1 MIFASWI
8 NDCGERACWCS
19 AHKHAGVQQLAGPF
33 GLEALTNQEIS
44 FKKLTAKS
52 KKVWS
57 RSSQIPSFLLG
68 KTISVYNGK
77 EFKPV
82 LVTREKIGFKFGDF
96 SITRKYGNKLKNSK
110 LKNKK

>member
-1 MIFASWI
+1 MSRSKW
-8 NDCGERACWCS
+8 
-19 AHKHAGVQQLAGPF
+19 KGPF
-33 GLEALTNQEIS
+33 VDVSVLKLK
-44 FKKLTAKS
+44 KKLTAKS

-82 LVTREKIGFKFGDF
+82 LVTSEKIGFKFGDF

>member
-1 MIFASWI
+1 MSRSKW
-8 NDCGERACWCS
+8 
-19 AHKHAGVQQLAGPF
+19 KGPF
-33 GLEALTNQEIS
+33 VDVSVLKLK
-44 FKKLTAKS
+44 KKLTAKS

-57 RSSQIPSFLLG
+57 RSSQIPSFFLG

>member
-1 MIFASWI
+1 MSRSKW
-8 NDCGERACWCS
+8 
-19 AHKHAGVQQLAGPF
+19 KGPF
-33 GLEALTNQEIS
+33 VDVSVLKLK
-44 FKKLTAKS
+44 KKLTAKS

-96 SITRKYGNKLKNSK
+96 SITRKYGNKLKK
-110 LKNKK
+110 FKVKK